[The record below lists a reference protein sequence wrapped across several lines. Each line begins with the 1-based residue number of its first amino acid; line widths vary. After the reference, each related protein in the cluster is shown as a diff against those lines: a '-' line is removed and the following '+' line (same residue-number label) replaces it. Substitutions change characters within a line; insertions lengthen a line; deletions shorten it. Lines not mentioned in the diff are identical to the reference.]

1 MLILNYL
8 FRDII
13 LYTDLSRIFLIL
25 PLFKKYLTIFT
36 YKIQLLKK
44 QSPNGNFCIS
54 SYFDFISILQNYPM
68 NIIILYIRH
77 YLSVKYNR

>member
-36 YKIQLLKK
+36 YKIQLLDSKNK
-44 QSPNGNFCIS
+44 VQMEIFA
-54 SYFDFISILQNYPM
+54 YHLISILFRSSK
-68 NIIILYIRH
+68 IIP
-77 YLSVKYNR
+77 